1 MAEKPIRIGIVG
13 AGANTRARH
22 IPGFRAIPGVEVRGV
37 VNQTPESTS
46 RAATELGIP
55 KTYALW
61 QELVAD
67 PEIDAVCIGTWPNLH
82 APVACAALEA
92 GKHVLTEARMAR
104 NVVEA
109 RQMLAVAQAHPELVA
124 QIVPS
129 PFGLQSHKHVLRL
142 LGRLFIG
149 DLREV
154 IVLGADDQFWDDSEI
169 LHWRQDREKSGMN
182 VLTLG
187 ILHETLTRFVPHPT
201 RVFAQT
207 AIDAP
212 VRPDPAGPGRLPVT
226 IPESLFAITQLPG
239 GARGMYHFSGNIL
252 FGPGKQIH
260 LYGSHGTLKLTFG
273 AQEQLWV
280 GRHGDTS
287 LQLIDVPEADRSG
300 WRVEAEFIG
309 AIRGEEK
316 VQFTDFATGLKY
328 MEFTE
333 AVIRSAETKQPVDL

>member
-1 MAEKPIRIGIVG
+1 MAEKPVRIGIVG
-13 AGANTRARH
+13 AGANTRTRH
-22 IPGFRAIPGVEVRGV
+22 IPGFRAIPGVEIRGV
-37 VNQTPESTS
+37 TNQTPESTA
-46 RAATELGIP
+46 RAAKELDIP
-55 KTYALW
+55 KTYPSW
-61 QELVAD
+61 QDLVAS

-82 APVACAALEA
+82 CPVTCGALKA

-104 NVVEA
+104 NVAEA
-109 RQMLAVAQAHPELVA
+109 KQMLAASQARPDLVA

-142 LGRLFIG
+142 LRGLYIG
-149 DLREV
+149 ELREV
-154 IVLGADDQFWDDSEI
+154 IVLGADDQFWDDSEL
-169 LHWRQDREKSGMN
+169 LHWRQDRETSGVN

-187 ILHETLTRFVPHPT
+187 ILHETLTRFVPAPT

-212 VRPDPAGPGRLPVT
+212 LRPDPNGPGRLPVT
-226 IPESLFAITQLPG
+226 VPESLFAITQLPG

-260 LYGSHGTLKLTFG
+260 LYGSKGTLKLTFG

-280 GRHGDTS
+280 GRQGDTS
-287 LQLIDVPEADRSG
+287 LQLIEVPEEDRGG

-316 VQFTDFATGLKY
+316 VQFTDFAAGLKY
-328 MEFTE
+328 MEFSE